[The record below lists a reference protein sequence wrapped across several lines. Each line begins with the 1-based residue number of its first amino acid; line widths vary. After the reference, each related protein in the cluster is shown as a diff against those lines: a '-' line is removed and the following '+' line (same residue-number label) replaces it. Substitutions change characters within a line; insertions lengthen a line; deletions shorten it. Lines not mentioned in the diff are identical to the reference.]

1 MSNELEKE
9 LEKKFYSSAKF
20 VQEIEQIVKYN
31 SDMKYIDAIFYFCE
45 QNSIDIES
53 VPKLISKPLKEKIK
67 YEAME
72 LNFLKKTSRAKLPL

>member
-1 MSNELEKE
+1 MPNELEKE
-9 LEKKFYSSAKF
+9 LEKKFYSPAKF

-31 SDMKYIDAIFYFCE
+31 SDMKYIDAIVYFCE

>member
-1 MSNELEKE
+1 MSSELEKE

-31 SDMKYIDAIFYFCE
+31 SDMKYIDAIVHFCE

-53 VPKLISKPLKEKIK
+53 VPKLISKPLKE
-67 YEAME
+67 
-72 LNFLKKTSRAKLPL
+72 NQKTP

>member
-31 SDMKYIDAIFYFCE
+31 SDMKYIDAIVHFCE

-53 VPKLISKPLKEKIK
+53 VPKLISKPLKEK
-67 YEAME
+67 
-72 LNFLKKTSRAKLPL
+72 LNMRRWNSTF

>member
-1 MSNELEKE
+1 MTIELEKE
-9 LEKKFYSSAKF
+9 LEKKFFSSARF
-20 VQEIEQIVKYN
+20 VQEIEQIVQCN
-31 SDMKYIDAIFYFCE
+31 SDMKYIDAIVHFCE
-45 QNSIDIES
+45 QNNIDIES